1 MLACLSLILITNMT
15 NLMTYP
21 TNSTSS
27 SRNYTSSSSTTA
39 TSCGMTT
46 EVSIATNLIA
56 NLMRVFIPFGLM
68 LTLNLIVIYCLKQSK
83 VKVGVSNIMQIASQ
97 LQNKQSERQL
107 TNKEFRFMIS
117 TLIIDFVF
125 LIFYLPV
132 GVSFAIVTYN
142 QFSTSITGDS
152 YSNAVFTFFNNMTQL
167 FAMAHTS
174 VLIFIFI
181 IFNRYFRL
189 ELIFLLRLHKLFPT
203 LQPEGSTNATRL
215 LNNQS
220 QLFN

>member
-15 NLMTYP
+15 NLLTYP

-56 NLMRVFIPFGLM
+56 NLMRIFIPFALM
-68 LTLNLIVIYCLKQSK
+68 LTLNLIVIYRLKQSK
-83 VKVGVSNIMQIASQ
+83 IKVGVSNIMQIASQ
-97 LQNKQSERQL
+97 LQDKQPDRQL
-107 TNKEFRFMIS
+107 TNKEFRFTVS

-125 LIFYLPV
+125 LVFYLPV
-132 GVSFAIVTYN
+132 GINFIVLTYN

-152 YSNAVFTFFNNMTQL
+152 YSNAVYSLFSNITQL
-167 FAMAHTS
+167 IAMAHTS
-174 VLIFIFI
+174 VLFLIFI

-189 ELIFLLRLHKLFPT
+189 EFILLLRLHKLFPS
-203 LQPEGSTNATRL
+203 LQSDGSTNATRL

-220 QLFN
+220 QLY